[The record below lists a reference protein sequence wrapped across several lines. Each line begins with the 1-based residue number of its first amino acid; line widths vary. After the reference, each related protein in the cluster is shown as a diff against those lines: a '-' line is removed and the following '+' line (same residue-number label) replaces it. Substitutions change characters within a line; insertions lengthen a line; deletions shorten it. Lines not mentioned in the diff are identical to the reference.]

1 MPVPMSSSLEKRS
14 LDAAKRLLDWYDKER
29 RDLPWRVLPGKKAD
43 PYKVWLSETM
53 LQQTTVAT
61 VKGYF
66 RHFTERWPD
75 VHALAAASRDEVMAA
90 WAGLGYYARARN
102 LHKTAIIV
110 SRDMDGRFPDTE
122 EGLRELPGIGPYT
135 AAAVAAIA
143 FARRAVVVD
152 ANIERVVARWQAIS
166 TPLPGAKKE
175 IVLVMDSL
183 TPQQRAGDFAQA
195 MMDLGSVI
203 CSPSRRKAGVL
214 SFPDCDVCP
223 ISSTCLGRDQHPQFY
238 PVRKAKTPRP
248 TRYGLALLVFDNKGH
263 VLVETRPD
271 KGLLG
276 GMDIFPGTGWPD
288 GKAAQE
294 DYPAGP
300 ENSAGQLM
308 ETHGGGAVLNATVEH
323 VFSHFRI
330 ILKIH
335 RLDVS
340 SGKLTLNPLQ
350 RWVPLS
356 EIDGIALPTVMR
368 KVARA
373 GGIIRG

>member
-1 MPVPMSSSLEKRS
+1 MPSSPEKRNR
-14 LDAAKRLLDWYDKER
+14 DTTRHLLDWYDKER
-29 RDLPWRVLPGKKAD
+29 RDLPWRALPGMKTD

-53 LQQTTVAT
+53 LQQTTVAA
-61 VKGYF
+61 VKIYF
-66 RHFTERWPD
+66 HRFTERWPD
-75 VHALAAASRDEVMAA
+75 VHALAAASREEVMAA

-110 SRDMDGRFPDTE
+110 SRDRGGSFPDTE

-135 AAAVAAIA
+135 AAAIAAIA

-175 IVLVMDSL
+175 IALVMDSL

-214 SFPDCDVCP
+214 SLPDCDVCP

-248 TRYGLALLVFDNKGH
+248 TRYGLALLVFDEKGH

-288 GKAAQE
+288 GKAAQD

-308 ETHGGGAVLNATVEH
+308 EVHGGGAVLNTVVEH

-330 ILKIH
+330 ILTIH
-335 RLDVS
+335 RLYVS
-340 SGKLTLNPLQ
+340 SGTVALNLSQ
-350 RWVPLS
+350 RWVPLA
-356 EIDGIALPTVMR
+356 EIDDIALPTVMR
-368 KVARA
+368 KVARS
-373 GGIIRG
+373 GGILKS

>member
-1 MPVPMSSSLEKRS
+1 MPSSPEKRNR
-14 LDAAKRLLDWYDKER
+14 DTTRHLLDWYEKER
-29 RDLPWRVLPGKKAD
+29 RDLPWRALPGMKTD

-53 LQQTTVAT
+53 LQQTTVAA
-61 VKGYF
+61 VKIYF
-66 RHFTERWPD
+66 HRFTERWPD
-75 VHALAAASRDEVMAA
+75 VHALAAASREEVMAA

-110 SRDMDGRFPDTE
+110 SRDRGGSFPDTE

-135 AAAVAAIA
+135 AAAIAAIA

-175 IVLVMDSL
+175 IALVMDSL

-214 SFPDCDVCP
+214 SLPDCDVCP

-248 TRYGLALLVFDNKGH
+248 TRYGLVLLVFDEKGH

-288 GKAAQE
+288 GKAAQD

-308 ETHGGGAVLNATVEH
+308 ETHGGGAVLNTVVEH

-330 ILKIH
+330 ILTIH

-340 SGKLTLNPLQ
+340 SGTVALNLSQ
-350 RWVPLS
+350 RWVPLA
-356 EIDGIALPTVMR
+356 EIDDIALPTVMR
-368 KVARA
+368 KVARS
-373 GGIIRG
+373 GGILKS

>member
-1 MPVPMSSSLEKRS
+1 MPSSPEKRNR
-14 LDAAKRLLDWYDKER
+14 DTTRRLLDWYDKER
-29 RDLPWRVLPGKKAD
+29 RDLPWRALPGMKAD

-53 LQQTTVAT
+53 LQQTTVAA

-66 RHFTERWPD
+66 RRFTECWPD
-75 VHALAAASRDEVMAA
+75 VHALAAASREEVMAA

-110 SRDMDGRFPDTE
+110 SRDRGGSFPDTE

-135 AAAVAAIA
+135 AAAIAAIA

-166 TPLPGAKKE
+166 TPLPGARKK
-175 IVLVMDSL
+175 IALVMDSL

-214 SFPDCDVCP
+214 SLPDCDVCP

-248 TRYGLALLVFDNKGH
+248 TRYGLALLVFDEKGQ

-288 GKAAQE
+288 GKAAQ
-294 DYPAGP
+294 DNYPAGP

-308 ETHGGGAVLNATVEH
+308 EAHGGGAVLNTVVEH

-330 ILKIH
+330 ILTIH

-340 SGKLTLNPLQ
+340 SGTVALNPSQ
-350 RWVPLS
+350 RWVPLA
-356 EIDGIALPTVMR
+356 EIDDIALPTVMR
-368 KVARA
+368 KVARS
-373 GGIIRG
+373 GGMLKS

>member
-1 MPVPMSSSLEKRS
+1 MPSSPEKRNR
-14 LDAAKRLLDWYDKER
+14 DTTRRLLDWYDKER
-29 RDLPWRVLPGKKAD
+29 RDLPWRALPGMKAD

-53 LQQTTVAT
+53 LQQTTVAA

-66 RHFTERWPD
+66 RRFTECWPD
-75 VHALAAASRDEVMAA
+75 VHALAAASREEVMAA

-110 SRDMDGRFPDTE
+110 SRDRGGSFPDTE

-135 AAAVAAIA
+135 AAAIAAIA

-166 TPLPGAKKE
+166 TPLPGARKK
-175 IVLVMDSL
+175 IALVMDSL

-214 SFPDCDVCP
+214 SLPDCDVCP

-248 TRYGLALLVFDNKGH
+248 TRYGLALLVFDEKGQ

-288 GKAAQE
+288 GKAAQ
-294 DYPAGP
+294 DNYPAGP

-308 ETHGGGAVLNATVEH
+308 EAHGGGAVLNTVVEH

-330 ILKIH
+330 ILTIH

-340 SGKLTLNPLQ
+340 SGTVALNPSQ
-350 RWVPLS
+350 RWVPLA
-356 EIDGIALPTVMR
+356 EIDDIALPTVMR
-368 KVARA
+368 KVAHS
-373 GGIIRG
+373 GGILKS